1 MRTNAFNDVLE
12 KVALLPEEQKE
23 SLIEIVQHRLMEE
36 RRDRLAR
43 NIKKAKEDYRHGK
56 VRRGTVDDLMREIAG

>member
-1 MRTNAFNDVLE
+1 MKVNTFNDVLE
-12 KVALLPEEQKE
+12 KVELLPEEQKE
-23 SLIEIVQHRLMEE
+23 SLIEILQHRLIEE
-36 RRDRLAR
+36 RRNRLAK